1 MSPGHLGRR
10 TSAFRELKRAPQAT
24 VTDTGSVSVTTPTA
38 TDTTNAYAQQ
48 IVGSIPHSTIALAVV
63 LSVFAAIIIGVCGW
77 KYRARRRTRNQTESG
92 EDALYRPASN
102 TSFASE
108 KQSSLEK
115 PKQAFIPI
123 PHKGEAA
130 WTPQVRTY
138 LGVPLKNGELP
149 KHVQTAREAQ
159 KWRNEPSPP
168 PSYQEKVDP
177 FHSYPMKA
185 PQGPVHK
192 QLNVVTNSQYPTS
205 HFSNP
210 TPLPLLT
217 TVTEEHTD
225 PLPSPARTASFPL
238 QHKHSRSRSVSS
250 KHLSGETVTKITP
263 AQARRSR
270 GGSISE
276 KIRLM
281 YVINTFHPSLDDELP
296 VRIGDCVR
304 LIEEYHDGWC
314 LVQHVS
320 NADSPRGVVPRFCL
334 VDRQSA
340 PARSRKRSLTQ
351 SIVKV

>member
-10 TSAFRELKRAPQAT
+10 ASAFREMKRTPQAT
-24 VTDTGSVSVTTPTA
+24 ATDTSSVPVTTPTA
-38 TDTTNAYAQQ
+38 TNTSNAYAQQ

-63 LSVFAAIIIGVCGW
+63 LSVFAAILIGVCTW
-77 KYRARRRTRNQTESG
+77 KYTARKRSRRSQPADS
-92 EDALYRPASN
+92 EDALYRPASS
-102 TSFASE
+102 TSFDSD
-108 KQSSLEK
+108 KQNGLEK
-115 PKQAFIPI
+115 PKQVFIPL

-149 KHVQTAREAQ
+149 KHVQAARKEQ
-159 KWRNEPSPP
+159 KWRNDPSPP
-168 PSYQEKVDP
+168 PLYQEKSDP
-177 FHSYPMKA
+177 FHSDFPKA
-185 PQGPVHK
+185 PKGPQLK
-192 QLNVVTNSQYPTS
+192 QLIVVNNHNQSS

-210 TPLPLLT
+210 TPLLT
-217 TVTEEHTD
+217 AVTEEHSE
-225 PLPSPARTASFPL
+225 PLPSPLRTTSFAH

-250 KHLSGETVTKITP
+250 KHLSGEMVTKITP

-296 VRIGDCVR
+296 IRIGDCVR

-314 LVQHVS
+314 LVQHAS
-320 NADSPRGVVPRFCL
+320 NAESPRGVVPRFCL

-340 PARSRKRSLTQ
+340 PAKSRKRSLTQ
-351 SIVKV
+351 STVVKA